1 MNFARKMIGLS
12 KQVYNVSRVPNDYGT
27 GGTPSLVVKT
37 IKGTNHFKRV
47 EFGQDKLSLNQIAF
61 NKVSTSPK
69 QPLKSVIHSYADSE
83 CSPNPSK
90 VVQVSAPP
98 PLYFVLR
105 RTPNDYST
113 DKESSKRGQNYR
125 PTCQAGP
132 EPPDKDSGRSLKFLT
147 FHKTDG
153 GKLYPF
159 QTHSILNTIKNKQSE
174 SHPTG
179 SFDWKHRKGISP
191 AVPLEPRT
199 RLLHRTIERYHE

>member
-1 MNFARKMIGLS
+1 M
-12 KQVYNVSRVPNDYGT
+12 P
-27 GGTPSLVVKT
+27 
-37 IKGTNHFKRV
+37 
-47 EFGQDKLSLNQIAF
+47 
-61 NKVSTSPK
+61 TSPK

-90 VVQVSAPP
+90 VDRVSASP

-105 RTPNDYST
+105 RTPNDHST

-191 AVPLEPRT
+191 AVPLEPR
-199 RLLHRTIERYHE
+199 LAYCIEPLKGIMNSKQATQPIEQNRECSLRNSLAPPGIPLSVITAR

>member
-1 MNFARKMIGLS
+1 MSTERKMIGLPAHA
-12 KQVYNVSRVPNDYGT
+12 YFVPPVPIDYGT
-27 GGTPSLVVKT
+27 RGTPSLVVKT

-47 EFGQDKLSLNQIAF
+47 ECGQDKQHAL
-61 NKVSTSPK
+61 KVPTSPK
-69 QPLKSVIHSYADSE
+69 QRLKSETHPFVDSE
-83 CSPNPSK
+83 CFPNPSK
-90 VVQVSAPP
+90 VDRMSVPP
-98 PLYFVLR
+98 SLYFVLR
-105 RTPNDYST
+105 RTPNDHST
-113 DKESSKRGQNYR
+113 DKESLKRGQTYR

-147 FHKTDG
+147 FHNTDG

-159 QTHSILNTIKNKQSE
+159 QTHPILNTIKNKQSE

>member
-1 MNFARKMIGLS
+1 MSTERKMIGLPAHAHF
-12 KQVYNVSRVPNDYGT
+12 VPPVPIDYGT
-27 GGTPSLVVKT
+27 RGTPSLVVKT

-47 EFGQDKLSLNQIAF
+47 KCGQDKQHAL
-61 NKVSTSPK
+61 NKVPTSPK
-69 QPLKSVIHSYADSE
+69 QRLKSETHPFADSE
-83 CSPNPSK
+83 CFPNPSK
-90 VVQVSAPP
+90 VDQVSAPP

-113 DKESSKRGQNYR
+113 DKESLKRGQTYR

-147 FHKTDG
+147 FHNTDG

-159 QTHSILNTIKNKQSE
+159 QTHPILNTIKNKQSE

>member
-1 MNFARKMIGLS
+1 MSTERKMIGLPAHAHF
-12 KQVYNVSRVPNDYGT
+12 VPPVPIDYGT
-27 GGTPSLVVKT
+27 RGTPSLVVKT

-47 EFGQDKLSLNQIAF
+47 ECTQDKQVIEQRP
-61 NKVSTSPK
+61 TSSK
-69 QPLKSVIHSYADSE
+69 QPLKSETHPFADAE
-83 CSPNPSK
+83 CFPNPSK
-90 VVQVSAPP
+90 VDQVSAPP

-105 RTPNDYST
+105 RTPNDHST
-113 DKESSKRGQNYR
+113 DKESLKRGQTYR

-132 EPPDKDSGRSLKFLT
+132 EPPDKDSGRSLRFLT

-191 AVPLEPRT
+191 AVPLKPRT

>member
-1 MNFARKMIGLS
+1 MCPRCRMTTAPGAPPPLLS
-12 KQVYNVSRVPNDYGT
+12 K
-27 GGTPSLVVKT
+27 PSKEPITSNGLNSGKISSAST
-37 IKGTNHFKRV
+37 
-47 EFGQDKLSLNQIAF
+47 KLPLT
-61 NKVSTSPK
+61 KCPTSPK
-69 QPLKSVIHSYADSE
+69 QPLKSDIHSYADSE
-83 CSPNPSK
+83 CFPNPSK

-105 RTPNDYST
+105 RTPNDHST
-113 DKESSKRGQNYR
+113 DKESLKRGQTYR

-147 FHKTDG
+147 FHNTDG

-159 QTHSILNTIKNKQSE
+159 QTHPILNTIKNKQSE